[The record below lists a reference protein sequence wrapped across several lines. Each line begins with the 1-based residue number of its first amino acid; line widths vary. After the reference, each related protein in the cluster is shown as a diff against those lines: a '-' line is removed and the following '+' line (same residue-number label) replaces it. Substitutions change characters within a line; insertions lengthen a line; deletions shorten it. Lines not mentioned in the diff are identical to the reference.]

1 MKNKIYITNDQSVI
15 RVTPK
20 MKALIKRAV
29 NASLDYEGFE
39 RPCEI
44 SVTLT
49 DNKTIHGINK
59 EHRGVDRPTD
69 VLSFPL
75 FDDEFDNGELCVLGD
90 IVLSL
95 EKAASQ
101 AEEYGHSFE
110 RELAFLCVHSMLH
123 LLGYDHE
130 EGAAEE
136 SEMFEKQEQ
145 ILTLMGISR

>member
-20 MKALIKRAV
+20 MKALVKRAV

-69 VLSFPL
+69 VLSFPI